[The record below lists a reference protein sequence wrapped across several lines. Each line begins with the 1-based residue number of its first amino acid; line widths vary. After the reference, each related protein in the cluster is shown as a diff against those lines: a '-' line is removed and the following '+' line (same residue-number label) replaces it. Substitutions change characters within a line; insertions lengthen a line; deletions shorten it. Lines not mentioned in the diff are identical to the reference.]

1 MALDRRTELAN
12 SVVAGRDG
20 WLFHRDD
27 FAFERMSGAM
37 SLSRED
43 LRAWVA
49 THSRVDGHG
58 CDRACIPL
66 SRLIAE
72 RVNRDTYHSVES
84 DWNFFGGFIAYRAL
98 AHEIVK
104 RTNASIVDFG
114 ELVTL
119 PGRVHA
125 GDLGVRLEPEQVSP
139 EHICRVQVRQK
150 QNDFREWALRSRPLG
165 VL

>member
-1 MALDRRTELAN
+1 MGGCSIEMTLL
-12 SVVAGRDG
+12 
-20 WLFHRDD
+20 
-27 FAFERMSGAM
+27 
-37 SLSRED
+37 LSRCPALCPFHAKIFVPGWRLIRE
-43 LRAWVA
+43 LMA
-49 THSRVDGHG
+49 TAAIEPVYPCLD
-58 CDRACIPL
+58 
-66 SRLIAE
+66 LIAE

-84 DWNFFGGFIAYRAL
+84 HWNFFGGFIAYRAL

-125 GDLGVRLEPEQVSP
+125 GGLGVRLDPEQVSP

-165 VL
+165 GL